1 MTQKAVF
8 GANKMILGGFLF
20 ALSYFVV
27 YALSLGRDW
36 LSKTPVLGDLQ
47 VLTLPDYSSPMFYI
61 LPAAGFLIIF
71 FLVDWANEYFETK
84 QALSPLFPVLFFVF
98 SLAAFYVALFW
109 YYANFAMLSGQKEVQ
124 FDYWAQ
130 LKQNAFL
137 LFVWGGIFGWATRLA
152 LEKIKL

>member
-1 MTQKAVF
+1 MTQKPVF

-27 YALSLGRDW
+27 YALSLGSGW
-36 LSKTPVLGDLQ
+36 IGKTPFLGDLQ
-47 VLTLPDYSSPMFYI
+47 VLTLPDYSSLMFYL
-61 LPAAGFLIIF
+61 LPAVGFFIIF

-109 YYANFAMLSGQKEVQ
+109 YYANFAQLAGLKDVQ

-137 LFVWGGIFGWATRLA
+137 LFVWGGIFGWTARLA